1 MILVNKPSEETSKTY
16 EIKRSNINICVIT
29 IQCSHTNF
37 LKEVSAILILVPFI
51 TDLVSYLTVCFFEL
65 PQ

>member
-1 MILVNKPSEETSKTY
+1 MILVNRPSEETSKTY

-29 IQCSHTNF
+29 IQSSHTNF
-37 LKEVSAILILVPFI
+37 LNEVSAKLILVPFI
-51 TDLVSYLTVCFFEL
+51 TDFVSYLTVCFFEL